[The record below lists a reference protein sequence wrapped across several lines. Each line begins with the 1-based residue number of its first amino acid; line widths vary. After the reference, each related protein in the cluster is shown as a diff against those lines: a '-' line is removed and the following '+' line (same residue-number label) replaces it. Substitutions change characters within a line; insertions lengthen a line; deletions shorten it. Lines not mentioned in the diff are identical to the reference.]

1 MDKAYRWAAV
11 VALVAVTASLA
22 AVPALAGSEGRRNS
36 ALVLGGAAIYEWMR
50 GEKTA
55 ALVLGAGAVVAYDRY
70 QDAREQEKRDAAR
83 YDGYGDPRYYGYQRC
98 SGCNARTYCNQYG
111 YCDRCEQQ
119 RLCTYNRYQRCQS
132 CRQNSYCNCYGY
144 CMRCQQGNRYPD
156 RGDGQ
161 ADRRYSDGYRQG
173 PPGWD
178 RGRKT
183 GWDGYR
189 VPPGLRR

>member
-1 MDKAYRWAAV
+1 VDKAYRWAAV

-22 AVPALAGSEGRRNS
+22 AVPALAGAEGRRNS
-36 ALVLGGAAIYEWMR
+36 ALVLGGAAVYEWMR

-98 SGCNARTYCNQYG
+98 SGCNART
-111 YCDRCEQQ
+111 DR
-119 RLCTYNRYQRCQS
+119 S
-132 CRQNSYCNCYGY
+132 
-144 CMRCQQGNRYPD
+144 
-156 RGDGQ
+156 DGQ

-189 VPPGLRR
+189 VPPGTRR